1 MRLILVQAALRHDA
15 GAANLDRIRKLLDEA
30 RVDFGSGDVLL
41 LPERF
46 ELREDAET
54 YEREVTTLAR
64 SLGCH
69 VVGGSHHEARAG
81 GSVNAGI
88 VADPT
93 GGIVGQYEKLR
104 PYALERQ
111 FVEPGKLLGEVT
123 LDGRHVL
130 ILICADFWFVDLVL
144 RATLAPDLVLVP
156 SLSVTR
162 HSTPD
167 YSRALWRHL
176 AISRAYEFGTYVGVS
191 DWAYPSELPVLF
203 TAGAGGLADPTAVD
217 PERFF
222 TPIAPGGAPG
232 IAVHD
237 LDFAALDAFRHDRVA
252 RGFFWK

>member
-1 MRLILVQAALRHDA
+1 MRLVLVQAQLRHDA
-15 GAANLDRIRKLLDEA
+15 DGANLDRIRKLLDAA
-30 RVDFGSGDVLL
+30 RIDFAPSDVLL

-46 ELREDAET
+46 ELREAAEP
-54 YEREVTTLAR
+54 YERDVRTLAQ
-64 SLGCH
+64 SFGCH
-69 VVGGSHHEARAG
+69 VVGGSHHETRPG

-93 GGIVGQYEKLR
+93 GAIVGRYEKLR

-111 FVEPGKLLGEVT
+111 FVEPGTLLGELT
-123 LDGRHVL
+123 IDDRHVL

-144 RATLAPDLVLVP
+144 RATRAPDLVLVP
-156 SLSVTR
+156 ALSVTR

-191 DWAYPSELPVLF
+191 DWAYPSELPILF
-203 TAGAGGLADPTAVD
+203 TAGAGGLADPTTVD

-222 TPIAPGGAPG
+222 TPIAPAGAPG
-232 IAVHD
+232 VTVHD
-237 LDFAALDAFRHDRVA
+237 LDFAALDAFRHDRIS